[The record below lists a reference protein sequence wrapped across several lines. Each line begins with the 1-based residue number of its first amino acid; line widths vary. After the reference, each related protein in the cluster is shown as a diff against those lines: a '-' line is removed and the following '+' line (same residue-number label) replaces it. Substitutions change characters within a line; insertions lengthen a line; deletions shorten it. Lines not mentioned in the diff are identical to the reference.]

1 VRVHELAK
9 QLGISSKDLLAK
21 LHDLGI
27 EAKTH
32 MSSVEDAA
40 IELLTEASTPAAAT
54 QETPS
59 TPPPAEPAAAGEE
72 AGTPPAAEETAEETP
87 PPPADT
93 ETTPAADKIISI
105 RGAVI
110 VKDFAGQLGMPPNR
124 LIAELMGHNILA
136 SINERVDVGVARQ
149 IAEKHGFVLE
159 HQRRAAEHAA
169 VHKKRE
175 ELDLQE
181 EEDRAEDMAPRPPVV
196 TFLGHVDHGKTSLL
210 DRIRNT
216 AVVND
221 EFGGIT
227 QHIGASTVSMSGRTI
242 TFLDTPGHEAFT
254 AMRARGANLT
264 DIAVI
269 VIAADDG
276 IMPQTREAIM
286 HAQAAGVS
294 LIVAINKIDLPSAN
308 VDQAKQQ
315 LQQMQLAPE
324 DWGGETI
331 CCEVS
336 AETGEGI
343 DHLLEMILLQSDVLE
358 LQANPTRRASGYVIE
373 ARLEPGMGPTVNLLV
388 TRGTLKLGDAVLC
401 DQFSGKVRALI
412 NDHGVKVKSASPSTP
427 VRCLG
432 LSGVPEA
439 GAAFRVCPNDRMAR
453 NFAQDEE
460 RRLKSEQTV
469 APRKASLDALYDQ
482 IEQSQKIEL
491 NLILKTDTQGS
502 LEAIL
507 HSFKDIPDDKVAL
520 NMILNATG
528 NITESDVLLASASS
542 AVILGFHVAK
552 ESGVDSKAKHQGVE
566 IQLHSVIYELIE
578 RVRDGMVGLLPAQ
591 VEERVMGR
599 ARVQQVFVIGKQG
612 TVAGCMCHEGAL
624 GRSNRVRVKR
634 GEEVLFEGSV
644 ASLKH
649 FQDDVSEVRQSQEC
663 GIRLDGFGDYE
674 TEDILEFY
682 ELAEIQ
688 QTL

>member
-1 VRVHELAK
+1 MRVHELAK
-9 QLGISSKDLLAK
+9 QLGITSKDLLAR

-32 MSSVEDAA
+32 MSTVEDAA
-40 IELLTEASTPAAAT
+40 IELLTEESSPAPAK
-54 QETPS
+54 EK
-59 TPPPAEPAAAGEE
+59 TPPVPPAPEPAAPE
-72 AGTPPAAEETAEETP
+72 EETAGEP
-87 PPPADT
+87 PVPSEDADA
-93 ETTPAADKIISI
+93 EVAPGPKNVISI

-110 VKDFAGQLGMPPNR
+110 VKDFADQLGMLPNR
-124 LIAELMGHNILA
+124 LIAELMSHNILA
-136 SINERVDVGVARQ
+136 SINERIDVGVARQ

-181 EEDRAEDMAPRPPVV
+181 EEDRPESMAPRPPVV

-216 AVVND
+216 AVVDD

-269 VIAADDG
+269 VIAVDDG

-308 VDQAKQQ
+308 VDRTKQQ
-315 LQQMQLAPE
+315 LQQMQMAPE
-324 DWGGETI
+324 DWGGEII
-331 CCEVS
+331 CCPVS

-343 DHLLEMILLQSDVLE
+343 DHLLEMILLQADVLD

-373 ARLEPGMGPTVNLLV
+373 ASLQPGMGPTANLLV
-388 TRGTLKLGDAVLC
+388 TRGTLKLGDSLFC
-401 DQFSGKVRALI
+401 DQYAGKVRALI
-412 NDHGVKVKSASPSTP
+412 NDHGVKVKSAGPSTP

-453 NFAQDEE
+453 TLAQNEE

-469 APRKASLDALYDQ
+469 APRKASLDAIYDQ
-482 IEQSQKIEL
+482 IEQSRKIEL

-507 HSFKDIPDDKVAL
+507 HAFREIPDDKVAL

-542 AVILGFHVAK
+542 AVVLGFHVAK
-552 ESGVDSKAKHQGVE
+552 ESGVDASAKHEGVE

-578 RVRDGMVGLLPAQ
+578 RVRDAMVGLLPAH

-612 TVAGCMCHEGAL
+612 TVAGCMCDEGAL
-624 GRSNRVRVKR
+624 GRSQRVRVKR
-634 GEEVLFEGSV
+634 GDEVLFEGNV

-649 FQDDVSEVRQSQEC
+649 FQDDVPEIRQSQEC
-663 GIRLDGFGDYE
+663 GIRLNGYGDYE
-674 TEDILEFY
+674 PGDILEFY
-682 ELAEIQ
+682 ELAESPQ
-688 QTL
+688 AL